1 MFKLVD
7 LKDNSLQNKNN
18 NRSNLQS
25 RDTSF
30 HSTIS
35 NKRGFIRFGGMQGDN
50 DMRTKKMGNS
60 RSIESEGK
68 RERIMH
74 SAFYMHKFHN
84 EMEQNNNSNNNNNN
98 NNPNGDGANIYRSVK
113 K

>member
-7 LKDNSLQNKNN
+7 LRENNLQTKNNN

-35 NKRGFIRFGGMQGDN
+35 NKRGFIRFGGGVQGDN
-50 DMRTKKMGNS
+50 DMRTKKLGNS
-60 RSIESEGK
+60 RSIES
-68 RERIMH
+68 
-74 SAFYMHKFHN
+74 
-84 EMEQNNNSNNNNNN
+84 
-98 NNPNGDGANIYRSVK
+98 
-113 K
+113 

>member
-1 MFKLVD
+1 MNGK
-7 LKDNSLQNKNN
+7 N
-18 NRSNLQS
+18 NRSSLQS

-30 HSTIS
+30 HSTIN
-35 NKRGFIRFGGMQGDN
+35 NKRGFIRFGGMQGGD
-50 DMRTKKMGNS
+50 DLRTKKMGNS

-84 EMEQNNNSNNNNNN
+84 EMEQNNNNNSKNKNLRTSQFQRSNMN
-98 NNPNGDGANIYRSVK
+98 
-113 K
+113 

>member
-7 LKDNSLQNKNN
+7 LKDNHINGKN

-25 RDTSF
+25 RDNSF

-35 NKRGFIRFGGMQGDN
+35 NKRGFIRFGGIQTDN
-50 DMRTKKMGNS
+50 DMKTRKLGNS

-68 RERIMH
+68 KERILH

-84 EMEQNNNSNNNNNN
+84 
-98 NNPNGDGANIYRSVK
+98 
-113 K
+113 

>member
-1 MFKLVD
+1 MNGK
-7 LKDNSLQNKNN
+7 N
-18 NRSNLQS
+18 NRSSLQS

-35 NKRGFIRFGGMQGDN
+35 NKRGFIRFGGMQQGGD
-50 DMRTKKMGNS
+50 DLRTKKMGNS

-84 EMEQNNNSNNNNNN
+84 EMEQNNNSISKNKNLRTSQFQRS
-98 NNPNGDGANIYRSVK
+98 NIN
-113 K
+113 